1 MKTIRL
7 LSVLALTSLLALT
20 AQAHDTKAPLNEKQ
34 IEYLADYEVLRA
46 ALAADDLAAAQK
58 AGATISA
65 HAGPIENAE
74 KHSIKKIEA
83 ANKLTKAASLA
94 DAREAFKVLSKSAA
108 HLASGKKGYYLAHCP
123 MVPNEEGNWVQTS
136 TKISNPY
143 MGKSML
149 TCGSIE
155 E

>member
-7 LSVLALTSLLALT
+7 LSILALTGLLALT
-20 AQAHDTKAPLNEKQ
+20 GRAHDPKAPLTEKH
-34 IEYLADYEVLRA
+34 IEYLADYEQVRA

-58 AGATISA
+58 AAATISA
-65 HAGPIENAE
+65 HAGPVEHAE
-74 KHSIKKIEA
+74 KHLLKRIEA
-83 ANKLTKAASLA
+83 AGKLTKAASLA

-108 HLASGKKGYYLAHCP
+108 HLATDKQGYFIAHCP

-136 TKISNPY
+136 PKISNPY
-143 MGKSML
+143 MGKAML

-155 E
+155 Q